1 MANYKSLKTTINAN
15 VKRNGN
21 QEITGQILNSVL
33 NAMVDTLGTGYSFA
47 GVATPST
54 NPGTPDAKVFYIANG
69 KGSYIN
75 FGGLQVTEDEVVVL
89 YWDTL
94 WQKVSTGIA
103 REGRL
108 NELGKEIATKQ
119 NALTDTD
126 GGYGQRVAELEK
138 EGIASDEKL
147 SELEKELTIIGE
159 GFDWKVGYI
168 ANNGQVTI
176 SENNPKSYICL
187 EPKIYTENKSYTIP
201 DGMILT
207 VMKGSSATSLSIVG
221 EVSAPNFTMNIK
233 NDGQYTAYYLRYS
246 DLSDISPSEGIN
258 AASRKKRLDDIDN
271 RLGGLDE
278 RITNLEQEGNDVIT
292 IEENLFD
299 KDSALTKVYIDAN
312 GALHSENY
320 SCVSNYMLVEKGK
333 KYTFVT
339 NRTTLGNG
347 GAKVV
352 LYNNDKSYIRY
363 IDGSYVGTTSQVVFT
378 APQDCYVRCNMPQ
391 LSIGNAM
398 FVRGEIYPT
407 KYIPF
412 GIHKFLNE
420 DIEGHWG
427 NPLYGKRLVMIGDS
441 ICVGQ
446 NIGGIVRSWAEIIS
460 ENNNMTVLN
469 NGTGGSTLR
478 IVEGKANIVTKT
490 MNTDPD
496 NYDYIIIQG
505 GVNDMTG
512 NLGTWIKPGNG
523 GVNDYPSLES
533 LDRTTTYG
541 AMEYLC
547 KYCAIHFPTK
557 KFGFIITY
565 RGTEPT
571 WNDVSENLKGICE
584 KHGMPYIDLR
594 TCCGFNLIDP
604 EVRSVFGM
612 STDYKQT
619 YNPDLGYKLD
629 EQVIYDKKVYKAN
642 EAIPAPAGSFDES
655 KWTYISDVGG
665 YDSWHCNYTAYLQSA
680 PKIESWLK
688 TL

>member
-1 MANYKSLKTTINAN
+1 MAKIY
-15 VKRNGN
+15 VKNTDGTYIP
-21 QEITGQILNSVL
+21 QPSVL
-33 NAMVDTLGTGYSFA
+33 VSNLDIVQDKGDSLISAMSQKAVTDELKGKQDTIIDIETIRSNAQNASDVVTNMTNAGYLFA
-47 GVATPST
+47 GVAIPTT
-54 NPGTPDAKVFYIANG
+54 NPGTPDAKIFYIANG
-69 KGSYIN
+69 KGIYEK
-75 FGGLQVTEDEVVVL
+75 FGGLEMTEDEVVIL
-89 YWDTL
+89 YWDTA
-94 WQKVSTGIA
+94 WHKVSTGIA
-103 REGRL
+103 SQ
-108 NELGKEIATKQ
+108 A
-119 NALTDTD
+119 
-126 GGYGQRVAELEK
+126 
-138 EGIASDEKL
+138 KL
-147 SELEKELTIIGE
+147 SELEDELTIKGE

-168 ANNGQVTI
+168 ANNGQVAI
-176 SENNPKSYICL
+176 SESHPNSYICL
-187 EPKIYTENKSYTIP
+187 EPKIYTEDKSYTIP
-201 DGMILT
+201 DGMIL
-207 VMKGSSATSLSIVG
+207 VVKKGSSATSLSIVG
-221 EVSAPNFTMNIK
+221 EGSAPNFALNTK
-233 NDGQYTAYYLRYS
+233 DDGNYTSYSLRYS

-258 AASRKKRLDDIDN
+258 AASREKRLDDIDN

-278 RITNLEQEGNDVIT
+278 RITNLEQGGNDVIT

-299 KDSALTKVYIDAN
+299 KNSALTKVYIDAS
-312 GALHSENY
+312 GELHSENH
-320 SCVSNYMLVEKGK
+320 SCVSDYILVEKGK

-339 NRTTLGNG
+339 NRTTLGTG
-347 GAKVV
+347 GIYIIW
-352 LYNNDKSYIRY
+352 YNNDKSYGGY
-363 IDGSYVGTTSQVVFT
+363 ILGSYVGTTSQVVFT
-378 APQDCYVRCNMPQ
+378 APQDCYVRCNMPK
-391 LSIGNAM
+391 LSIENAM
-398 FVRGEIYPT
+398 FVSGEIYPT
-407 KYIPF
+407 KYISF
-412 GIHKFLNE
+412 GIHKSLNE
-420 DIEGHWG
+420 DIEVHAG

-441 ICVGQ
+441 ICAGQ
-446 NIGGIVRSWAEIIS
+446 NVGGLSRSWAEIIS
-460 ENNNMTVLN
+460 ENNDMTVFN
-469 NGTGGSTLR
+469 NSAGGSTLR

-490 MNTDPD
+490 MNTDPN

-619 YNPDLGYKLD
+619 YNPELGYKLD